1 MQRWLCCNQQK
12 DCHGYS
18 LRIYFF
24 TDGNF
29 QVEVE
34 VNTCLLQIIELEEV
48 SSKV

>member
-1 MQRWLCCNQQK
+1 MALLQPTKRLSRVQPS
-12 DCHGYS
+12 Y
-18 LRIYFF
+18 IYFF

-48 SSKV
+48 